1 MLGIKLGHIAIHIT
15 QAFSD
20 LQQGWVTIAGTPLA
34 AALLEKSQ
42 ARIAKG
48 IGHRRDQVVKL
59 AVAVFKHQLQQLLS
73 QRFGGHGGRA
83 GQRPDVNHG
92 PLEQANHDARAVGA
106 AIQHT
111 ICQLEK
117 TQQQLQSQR
126 RIHCSHRSSDGL
138 VLGLQLNHQSFALAR
153 INKGGGTGQGCQAL
167 AHLLGRSAGTLSSS

>member
-20 LQQGWVTIAGTPLA
+20 LQQGWVTTAGTPVA

-83 GQRPDVNHG
+83 GQRPEVKHG
-92 PLEQANHDARAVGA
+92 PLKQANHDARAVGA
-106 AIQHT
+106 AIEHT

-126 RIHCSHRSSDGL
+126 RIHCRHRSSDGL
-138 VLGLQLNHQSFALAR
+138 ALGLQINHQGFALAR
-153 INKGGGTGQGCQAL
+153 IDIGSGTGQGCQAL
-167 AHLLGRSAGTLSSS
+167 AHLLGRSAGTLSRS